1 MPNKIRQ
8 RFLNPVSPEI
18 VIEYP
23 ENRENF
29 YSLMGFLKTDI
40 TVELLAISLAFRK
53 IVELSNYYF
62 FTFMLFFLPFS
73 HFPKILMIRLEVTP
87 SQVICFSNR
96 RLRVLMCVTCM
107 AGTCARS
114 FTYVIKHR

>member
-1 MPNKIRQ
+1 MPSKIRQ

-53 IVELSNYYF
+53 IV
-62 FTFMLFFLPFS
+62 
-73 HFPKILMIRLEVTP
+73 
-87 SQVICFSNR
+87 
-96 RLRVLMCVTCM
+96 
-107 AGTCARS
+107 
-114 FTYVIKHR
+114 